1 MAGANVQFLAIYLIK
16 DNFPV
21 LVELSPELS
30 PFRTLEEQSAI
41 ATWCLRLVSFAIH
54 TKTSLESTRE
64 AVRPNM
70 VVRLNISGYF
80 AKPVR
85 EGWKSTHE
93 QREPSEGSD
102 DTMLYSMKNSR
113 LNHIMRLYERIRLSC
128 EGKLDVKNLILFP
141 EGVVSVPGNN
151 VPESD
156 DLRAMLVQNCI
167 DNSFRGLDLS
177 YRPLI
182 LFPLLKSNDG
192 WSNDKPS
199 EKYKQSYVEQLGY
212 AIAILNTAGVA
223 HLDMRP
229 PNIMWRGI
237 DTADKEVGQVELYL
251 IDFEDAI
258 FFNFVIPP
266 QFINIVVYN
275 VDTRYSFTAGDEET
289 VQFAKQLHNDFFL
302 EAVSQWA
309 SSDIEDFREFTDI
322 HQAGI
327 LSSLKELA

>member
-30 PFRTLEEQSAI
+30 PFRTLEEQLAI
-41 ATWCLRLVSFAIH
+41 AEWCLRLVSFAIR
-54 TKTSLESTRE
+54 TKVLLDSPRE
-64 AVRPNM
+64 AVCQNM

-85 EGWKSTHE
+85 DGWKSTHE
-93 QREPSEGSD
+93 QSEPSEDSD
-102 DTMLYSMKNSR
+102 DAMLYSKRNSR

-128 EGKLDVKNLILFP
+128 EVDVKNLILFP

-167 DNSFRGLDLS
+167 DNGFNGLDES
-177 YRPLI
+177 YCPLI
-182 LFPLLKSNDG
+182 LFPLLNSNDG
-192 WSNDKPS
+192 WSHNKPP
-199 EKYKQSYVEQLGY
+199 EKYNQSYVEQLGY
-212 AIAILNTAGVA
+212 ATAALNTAGVA

-229 PNIMWRGI
+229 PNIMWRGL
-237 DTADKEVGQVELYL
+237 DAADKEVGRVQLYL

-258 FFNFVIPP
+258 FFNFIIPP

-275 VDTRYSFTAGDEET
+275 GDTRYPFTARDEET
-289 VQFAKQLHNDFFL
+289 VQVAKQLHNDFFF

-322 HQAGI
+322 HQTGI